1 MGAISRVVSDT
12 MIYPARRVKTT
23 RQTLASRVAS
33 GQLTQK
39 EADELL
45 SRGTVGLITHIV
57 KESGFMSLYVVRRL
71 PPRTDSRQ
79 NSLCGVLCRRCVV
92 SERVCVQGLG
102 PELIRGMLSGAV
114 MLMIKEQVHTLSR
127 GLLLLLT
134 GRLASA

>member
-57 KESGFMSLYVVRRL
+57 KESGFMSLYVVRR
-71 PPRTDSRQ
+71 PPFPRTDSRQ
-79 NSLCGVLCRRCVV
+79 NSLC
-92 SERVCVQGLG
+92 
-102 PELIRGMLSGAV
+102 
-114 MLMIKEQVHTLSR
+114 
-127 GLLLLLT
+127 
-134 GRLASA
+134 